1 MTQTA
6 QSAASVATDDASAAA
21 SAGIDWRTIGRELA
35 APFAPE
41 AVEWR
46 VQGKPAPGA
55 KAQVVAYVS
64 SRTVAERLDSAVGCG
79 AWSFEWTP
87 LHVDAG
93 GDVQTARGVLAI
105 HGVAKADVG
114 TGSNFEA
121 SKGCISDAL
130 KRCAVLWGVAR
141 YLYAIPAV
149 WVTLD
154 NRGHIA
160 EADLGKLREALRRRA
175 ASASGSAA

>member
-6 QSAASVATDDASAAA
+6 QATQSGAELAPA
-21 SAGIDWRTIGRELA
+21 IDWQQIGRELA

-41 AVEWR
+41 HVEWR
-46 VQGKPAPGA
+46 VQGKAQPGQR
-55 KAQVVAYVS
+55 AQVVAYVS

-87 LHVDAG
+87 LHVDAAG
-93 GDVQTARGVLAI
+93 EVQTARGALTI
-105 HGVAKADVG
+105 HGVTKADVG

-121 SKGCISDAL
+121 SKGCVSDAL

-141 YLYAIPAV
+141 YLYAIPSV
-149 WVTLD
+149 QVTLD
-154 NRGHIA
+154 GRGRIS
-160 EADLGKLREALRRRA
+160 EADLAKLREALRRRA
-175 ASASGSAA
+175 ASAA